1 MLTFP
6 SLVLIRCWYTGTRD
20 ERSGPRAAKLV
31 HVTIYINMG
40 GITMRINTLVAVAFA
55 LLLAFGLLG
64 NLLVGAQSGGLVNLL
79 TGNLGVTAPQAEGG
93 AGAIFS
99 YAKEKLSPD
108 EFTKVAGAVPEMDSL
123 LKAAP
128 QTQTSG
134 LGKAIGG
141 TGSMLGGGAANVGG
155 LATVGESFSKLGMQP
170 DMVNQ
175 FVPTILQYVESKGGA
190 TAKNILTAVLK

>member
-1 MLTFP
+1 M
-6 SLVLIRCWYTGTRD
+6 
-20 ERSGPRAAKLV
+20 RS
-31 HVTIYINMG
+31 NS
-40 GITMRINTLVAVAFA
+40 LVAVGFAF
-55 LLLAFGLLG
+55 LLAFGLLG
-64 NLLVGAQSGGLVNLL
+64 SPTVGAQSGGLVSLL
-79 TGNLGVTAPQAEGG
+79 TGNLGVTTPQAEGG

-99 YAKEKLSPD
+99 YAKQRLSPD

-128 QTQTSG
+128 QTQASG

-141 TGSMLGGGAANVGG
+141 TSSMLGGGAAKVGG

-190 TAKNILTAVLK
+190 TTKDILAAALK

>member
-1 MLTFP
+1 
-6 SLVLIRCWYTGTRD
+6 
-20 ERSGPRAAKLV
+20 
-31 HVTIYINMG
+31 
-40 GITMRINTLVAVAFA
+40 MRINILVAVAFA
-55 LLLAFGLLG
+55 LLPALGFLG
-64 NLLVGAQSGGLVNLL
+64 NLSVGAQSGGLVNLL

-141 TGSMLGGGAANVGG
+141 TGSMLGGGAAKVGG

-190 TAKNILTAVLK
+190 TTKNILAAVLK

>member
-1 MLTFP
+1 
-6 SLVLIRCWYTGTRD
+6 
-20 ERSGPRAAKLV
+20 
-31 HVTIYINMG
+31 
-40 GITMRINTLVAVAFA
+40 MRINTLVAVAFA
-55 LLLAFGLLG
+55 LLLAYGLLG
-64 NLLVGAQSGGLVNLL
+64 HPSVGAQSGGLVNLL

-123 LKAAP
+123 LKAGP
-128 QTQTSG
+128 QAQTSG

-141 TGSMLGGGAANVGG
+141 TGSMLGGGAAKVGG

-190 TAKNILTAVLK
+190 TAKNILAAVLK

>member
-1 MLTFP
+1 
-6 SLVLIRCWYTGTRD
+6 
-20 ERSGPRAAKLV
+20 
-31 HVTIYINMG
+31 
-40 GITMRINTLVAVAFA
+40 MRTNTLVAGVFA

-64 NLLVGAQSGGLVNLL
+64 TPSVDAQSGGLVSLL

-99 YAKEKLSPD
+99 YAKQKLSPD
-108 EFTKVAGAVPEMDSL
+108 EFTTVAGAVPEMDSL

-128 QTQTSG
+128 HTQTSG

-141 TGSMLGGGAANVGG
+141 TGSMLGGGAAKVGG

-190 TAKNILTAVLK
+190 TTKNILAAVLK

>member
-1 MLTFP
+1 
-6 SLVLIRCWYTGTRD
+6 
-20 ERSGPRAAKLV
+20 
-31 HVTIYINMG
+31 
-40 GITMRINTLVAVAFA
+40 MRMNTLVAAVFA
-55 LLLAFGLLG
+55 LLFAFGLLG
-64 NLLVGAQSGGLVNLL
+64 SPVGAQSGGLVDLL

-99 YAKEKLSPD
+99 YAKQKLTPG
-108 EFTKVAGAVPEMDSL
+108 EFAKVAGAVPEMDSL

-141 TGSMLGGGAANVGG
+141 TSSMLGGEAAKVGG

-175 FVPTILQYVESKGGA
+175 FVPTILQYVESTGGA
-190 TAKNILTAVLK
+190 TTKNILAGVLK

>member
-1 MLTFP
+1 
-6 SLVLIRCWYTGTRD
+6 
-20 ERSGPRAAKLV
+20 
-31 HVTIYINMG
+31 
-40 GITMRINTLVAVAFA
+40 MRINILVAVAFA
-55 LLLAFGLLG
+55 LLLALGFLG
-64 NLLVGAQSGGLVNLL
+64 NLSVGAQSGGLVNLL
-79 TGNLGVTAPQAEGG
+79 TANLGVTAPQAEGG

-141 TGSMLGGGAANVGG
+141 TGSMLGGGAAKVGG

-190 TAKNILTAVLK
+190 TTKNILAAVLK

>member
-1 MLTFP
+1 
-6 SLVLIRCWYTGTRD
+6 
-20 ERSGPRAAKLV
+20 
-31 HVTIYINMG
+31 
-40 GITMRINTLVAVAFA
+40 MRTNTSVAVASA

-64 NLLVGAQSGGLVNLL
+64 TPSVGAQSGGLVNLL

-93 AGAIFS
+93 AGAVFS

-141 TGSMLGGGAANVGG
+141 TGSMLGGGAAKVGG

-190 TAKNILTAVLK
+190 TAKNILAAVLK

>member
-1 MLTFP
+1 
-6 SLVLIRCWYTGTRD
+6 
-20 ERSGPRAAKLV
+20 
-31 HVTIYINMG
+31 
-40 GITMRINTLVAVAFA
+40 MRINILVAVAFA
-55 LLLAFGLLG
+55 LLLALGFLG
-64 NLLVGAQSGGLVNLL
+64 NLSVGAQSGGLVNLL

-141 TGSMLGGGAANVGG
+141 TGSMLGGGAAKVGG

-190 TAKNILTAVLK
+190 TTKNILAAVLR